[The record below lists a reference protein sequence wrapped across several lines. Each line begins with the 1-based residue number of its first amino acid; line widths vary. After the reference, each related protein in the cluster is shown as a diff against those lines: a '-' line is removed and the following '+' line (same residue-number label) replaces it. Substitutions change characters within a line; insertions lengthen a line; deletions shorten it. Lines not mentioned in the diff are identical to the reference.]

1 MFLFIFELLLRG
13 LLNIMALILSSIR
26 NDKNVI
32 LNDTGKNV
40 TVSTVNLKQDWNLR
54 SIFITL

>member
-13 LLNIMALILSSIR
+13 LLNIIALVLSSIR

-32 LNDTGKNV
+32 LNDKGTGKNV
-40 TVSTVNLKQDWNLR
+40 TVSTANLKQD
-54 SIFITL
+54 

>member
-13 LLNIMALILSSIR
+13 LLNIVALILSSIR

-32 LNDTGKNV
+32 LNDKDTGKNI
-40 TVSTVNLKQDWNLR
+40 TVSTVNLKQD
-54 SIFITL
+54 